1 VLDPDAALS
10 GRIARACRA
19 RGVVVLTVGAWGDVL
34 RFLPLL
40 VIGQELLTET
50 LDVLD
55 EAFAAGAGT
64 A

>member
-19 RGVVVLTVGAWGDVL
+19 RGVVVLTAGTWGKVL
-34 RFLPLL
+34 RFLPSL
-40 VIGQELLTET
+40 VIGQELLTEA

-55 EAFAAGAGT
+55 EARAGT
-64 A
+64 SSR

>member
-1 VLDPDAALS
+1 
-10 GRIARACRA
+10 
-19 RGVVVLTVGAWGDVL
+19 VGAWGDVL
-34 RFLPLL
+34 RFLPPQ

-55 EAFAAGAGT
+55 EAFAAEAAT

>member
-1 VLDPDAALS
+1 VLDP
-10 GRIARACRA
+10 GRIARACHA

-34 RFLPLL
+34 RFLPPL

-55 EAFAAGAGT
+55 EAFAAEAAT